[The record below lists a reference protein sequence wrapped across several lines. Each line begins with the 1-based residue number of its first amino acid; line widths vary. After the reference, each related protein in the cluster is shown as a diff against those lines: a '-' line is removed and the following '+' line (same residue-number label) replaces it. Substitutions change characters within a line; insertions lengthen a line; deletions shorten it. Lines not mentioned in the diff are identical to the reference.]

1 METNLNERTLL
12 QDEYTQKALDLYAK
26 LKIDSDKVLTLE
38 QLSHEYEQCQKTLS
52 NDNVLCSNFYLCR

>member
-38 QLSHEYEQCQKTLS
+38 QLSQEYEQSQKTKA